1 MLDNVSLLLQ
11 ACENLNI
18 SYEII
23 QPAENLIKIK
33 LNNKHH
39 YFCNYSTPLINQ
51 AVAKIIKDKEYTY
64 HILKQKVKLPRTVG
78 FLSPFCDLQY
88 KNYLKFPS
96 FPDIIVEIKDKFETP
111 VIVKRNSGSSGHNVF
126 LCQNTDEIETAL
138 KEIFNINYKKYDYV
152 AIAQEFIQIKSEYRA
167 VFLNK
172 ELLLLYEKDISN
184 AEFAGNLSPLHW
196 NGAKAKYINDPQI
209 LSDIANF
216 AKPIL
221 EELDLDYGGLDIV
234 LDRDNQYWL
243 IEINSHPNY
252 TIFSRDNGE
261 EHVLRIFEKMLISLA
276 SK

>member
-18 SYEII
+18 SYEIF
-23 QPAENLIKIK
+23 QPAENLIRIK
-33 LNNKHH
+33 LNNKQH

-64 HILKQKVKLPRTVG
+64 HILKQKIKLPRTIG
-78 FLSPFCDLQY
+78 FLSPFCDIQY
-88 KNYLKFPS
+88 KIYLKFPS
-96 FPDIIVEIKDKFETP
+96 IQDIVLEIKEKFETP
-111 VIVKRNSGSSGHNVF
+111 VIVKRNSGSGGHNVF
-126 LCQNTDEIETAL
+126 LCQNTDEIETAV
-138 KEIFNINYKKYDYV
+138 KEIFDINQKYDYV
-152 AIAQEFIQIKSEYRA
+152 AIAQEFIHIKSEYRA

-172 ELLLLYEKDISN
+172 ELVLLYEKDISN

-209 LSDIANF
+209 LSEIANF
-216 AKPIL
+216 AQPIF

-252 TIFSRDNGE
+252 SIFTRDNGN
-261 EHVLRIFEKMLISLA
+261 EHVLKIFEKMLISLA

>member
-23 QPAENLIKIK
+23 HPAENLIKIK
-33 LNNKHH
+33 LNNKPH

-51 AVAKIIKDKEYTY
+51 AVAHLIKDKEYTY
-64 HILKQKVKLPRTVG
+64 HVLKKKVKLPRTLG
-78 FLSPFCDLQY
+78 FLSPFCDMQY
-88 KNYLKFPS
+88 KIYLKFPNIQ
-96 FPDIIVEIKDKFETP
+96 DIVLEIKRNFETP

-126 LCQNTDEIETAL
+126 LCKNQDEIENAL
-138 KEIFNINYKKYDYV
+138 KEIFNINHKYDYV
-152 AIAQEFIQIKSEYRA
+152 ALAQELIQIKSEYRA

-172 ELLLLYEKDISN
+172 ELVLLYEKDITD
-184 AEFAGNLSPLHW
+184 AKFMGNLSPLHW

-209 LSDIANF
+209 LSEIASF
-216 AKPIL
+216 TKPVF

-234 LDRDNQYWL
+234 LDRDHQYWL
-243 IEINSHPNY
+243 IEINSHPNFS
-252 TIFSRDNGE
+252 IFTRDNGE
-261 EHVLRIFEKMLISLA
+261 EYVLRIFEKMLISLA

>member
-11 ACENLNI
+11 ACNNLNI
-18 SYEII
+18 SYEVIH
-23 QPAENLIKIK
+23 PAENLIKIK
-33 LNNKHH
+33 LNNKPH

-51 AVAKIIKDKEYTY
+51 AVSHLMKDKEYTY
-64 HILKQKVKLPRTVG
+64 HVLNKKVKLPRTIG
-78 FLSPFCDLQY
+78 FLSPFCDIEY
-88 KNYLKFPS
+88 KIYLKFPT
-96 FPDIIVEIKDKFETP
+96 IQNIVLEIKENFETP

-126 LCQNTDEIETAL
+126 LCQNQDEIENAL
-138 KEIFNINYKKYDYV
+138 KEIFNVNFKKYDYV
-152 AIAQEFIQIKSEYRA
+152 ALAQEFIDIKSEYRA

-172 ELLLLYEKDISN
+172 ELVLLYEKDISN

-216 AKPIL
+216 AKPVF

-243 IEINSHPNY
+243 IEINSHPNFS
-252 TIFSRDNGE
+252 IFTRDNGD
-261 EHVLRIFEKMLISLA
+261 EHVLKIFEKMIISLA